1 MNSWNIKAHDLLHH
15 QATQLADILRDVD
28 LDDPILSQRN
38 DRLIGHRSAAGDEQ
52 RLRMIPVYAR
62 GVPGC
67 IPGTSPHGFRNN
79 R

>member
-1 MNSWNIKAHDLLHH
+1 MSIWTVKAHQLLHA
-15 QATQLADILRDVD
+15 QATQLADILTD
-28 LDDPILSQRN
+28 LDTDDPALAQRN

-67 IPGTSPHGFRNN
+67 IPGTSPHAIR
-79 R
+79 